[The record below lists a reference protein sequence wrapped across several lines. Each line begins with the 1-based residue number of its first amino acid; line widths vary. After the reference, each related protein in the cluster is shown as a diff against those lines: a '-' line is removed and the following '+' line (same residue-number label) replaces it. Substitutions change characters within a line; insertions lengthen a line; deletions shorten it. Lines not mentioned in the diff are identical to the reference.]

1 MGHPAD
7 LPPSFS
13 LRMMLIPI
21 LTWPAN
27 KEARK
32 THNHDIIFY
41 IVKRLSI
48 KETPSLNRSENLLFL
63 TSGN

>member
-21 LTWPAN
+21 LIWPAN

-48 KETPSLNRSENLLFL
+48 NKPRLITAAKIYYF
-63 TSGN
+63 